1 MLYYLN
7 INLNRLN
14 VSIYVQFNPC
24 MVSNAVESGSEKL
37 NVSYYKCY
45 TMHIIIKT
53 KNIFFTMNDV
63 HVYYIIFIIL
73 QCKSLNGH

>member
-14 VSIYVQFNPC
+14 VSIYVKFNPC

-45 TMHIIIKT
+45 TMHIIIK
-53 KNIFFTMNDV
+53 KNFFLFYYEWCTCIL
-63 HVYYIIFIIL
+63 YYIYYIAM
-73 QCKSLNGH
+73 QKP

>member
-14 VSIYVQFNPC
+14 VSIYVKFSPC

-45 TMHIIIKT
+45 TMHIIIIIKKKKKFYYEWCT
-53 KNIFFTMNDV
+53 CIL
-63 HVYYIIFIIL
+63 YYIYYIVM
-73 QCKSLNGH
+73 QKP